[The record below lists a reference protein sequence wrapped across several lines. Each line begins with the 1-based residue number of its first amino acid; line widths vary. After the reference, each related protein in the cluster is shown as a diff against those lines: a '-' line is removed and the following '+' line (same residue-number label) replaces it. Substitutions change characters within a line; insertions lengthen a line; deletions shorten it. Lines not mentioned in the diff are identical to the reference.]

1 MDWLLAEGYNSI
13 LIQYG
18 TNPVRQLVYKSG
30 LAIEKMNQRE
40 LAIPNTA
47 TVKKAYNKSESIQIA
62 LHGFDRLDML
72 TDSEMAVR
80 LARVLIRSLDSDSA
94 TGSADKDYPT

>member
-18 TNPVRQLVYKSG
+18 TNPVRQLYKSG
-30 LAIEKMNQRE
+30 LAIEKMNERE

-47 TVKKAYNKSESIQIA
+47 TVKKAYNKSEIIQIA
-62 LHGFDRLDML
+62 LHGFDRFDML
-72 TDSEMAVR
+72 TDSEMPVR
-80 LARVLIRSLDSDSA
+80 LARVLIRSLDSDIA
-94 TGSADKDYPT
+94 TGSADKED